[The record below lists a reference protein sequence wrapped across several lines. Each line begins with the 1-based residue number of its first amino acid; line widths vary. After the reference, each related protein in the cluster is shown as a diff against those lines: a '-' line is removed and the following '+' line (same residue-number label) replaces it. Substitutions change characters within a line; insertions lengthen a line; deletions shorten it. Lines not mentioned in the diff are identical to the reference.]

1 LVIIRSV
8 QVRDRLRWLPP
19 SPPPGAHRTRAVA
32 RRRFRGTKPLRAP
45 RRHKERA
52 TRGLGTALDDPLGGD
67 VEEMPVDH
75 GNEGLKVAAW
85 VIPVPTIDQLGA
97 DPQEMGIQHF
107 TAYGAG
113 IRPPVLETVQRR
125 RPADEDPRLIP
136 DRGDNQL
143 RAAVWL
149 RWLRELHG
157 P

>member
-1 LVIIRSV
+1 M
-8 QVRDRLRWLPP
+8 
-19 SPPPGAHRTRAVA
+19 
-32 RRRFRGTKPLRAP
+32 RAP
-45 RRHKERA
+45 RRHKA
-52 TRGLGTALDDPLGGD
+52 GPTRGLGTALDDAMGGD

-113 IRPPVLETVQRR
+113 IRPPVLGAVQRR
-125 RPADEDPRLIP
+125 RPADGDPRLIP

-143 RAAVWL
+143 GAAVCL
-149 RWLRELHG
+149 RGLRELHG